1 MTERTGAAAG
11 QLNGRYRMEALLA
24 VGGMGEVWAA
34 RDLLLGRAVAVKVLA
49 GALAGD
55 GRAAER
61 LRREARAAGRLEHPT
76 SPGCSTW
83 ASTTAARTW

>member
-1 MTERTGAAAG
+1 
-11 QLNGRYRMEALLA
+11 MEALLA
-24 VGGMGEVWAA
+24 TAAWGRCGAA
-34 RDLLLGRAVAVKVLA
+34 RDLLLDRAVAVKVLS

-61 LRREARAAGRLEHPT
+61 LRREARAAARLEHPA

-83 ASTTAARTW
+83 ASRTGAYLVMELLEESLAARIDRAR